1 MNKTSNFGFGSIFFI
16 YENVEI
22 QMKKKQGMHTVFPDE
37 LWLDILRHLGVD
49 DLCTF
54 KLTCKTA
61 NRLAC
66 EIQKDVKVVCQAS
79 ALIWER
85 IKESAALAA
94 AKRLPQLQRII
105 LDGDYID
112 VEIINGLFDALPNVR
127 ELHVD
132 DEYCYQDNEI
142 MDALESRAHL
152 VLTSKFYWH
161 GGGSVEDWANLER
174 LAGLVSRGQVS
185 DVDLTLGMGGINDD
199 DSGVLPQATA
209 AFSVLAPF
217 VTRIYIANV
226 CDDEGAKFL
235 LQMLGVP
242 SFAIE
247 VGKWDWAVISPMT
260 RLKEFEVSCYFLR
273 HIQVHEWFLIWTL
286 LGRRRGE
293 MAIRDVGHGNFLM

>member
-1 MNKTSNFGFGSIFFI
+1 M
-16 YENVEI
+16 
-22 QMKKKQGMHTVFPDE
+22 FPDE

-79 ALIWER
+79 PLIWER
-85 IKESAALAA
+85 IKESTALAA

-112 VEIINGLFDALPNVR
+112 DKIINGLFDALPNVR

-132 DEYCYQDNEI
+132 DDSCYQDNEI
-142 MDALESRAHL
+142 MDALEIRTNL
-152 VLTSKFYWH
+152 VLTSTFYWH

-185 DVDLTLGMGGINDD
+185 DVDLTLSMGGIDVSDD
-199 DSGVLPQATA
+199 DFGVLHQATA

-217 VTRIYIANV
+217 VTRIYITDAF
-226 CDDEGAKFL
+226 DDEGAKIM

-242 SFAIE
+242 SSAIAIGYWGE
-247 VGKWDWAVISPMT
+247 AVISPMT
-260 RLKEFEVSCYFLR
+260 RLKEFAVHRWFLN
-273 HIQVHEWFLIWTL
+273 HIKVHEWFLIWKF
-286 LGRRRGE
+286 LGRGIEE
-293 MAIRDVGHGNFLM
+293 MDIRHVGCGIFLM